1 MFLPA
6 DDFAVRGGGE
16 GDVILVHGGVGGVG
30 IQFVGL
36 QHLVILLLGETLLI
50 GIHTVDFVQ
59 RCDDENNNGDNEGQ
73 QDQQNGKQNPLPDF
87 LLFRGILW
95 GMATLVTVARTSC
108 KFTFVFAK
116 HMGLHRSEN

>member
-1 MFLPA
+1 MMIRK
-6 DDFAVRGGGE
+6 AV
-16 GDVILVHGGVGGVG
+16 
-30 IQFVGL
+30 FVWRFGR
-36 QHLVILLLGETLLI
+36 IFI
-50 GIHTVDFVQ
+50 CI
-59 RCDDENNNGDNEGQ
+59 
-73 QDQQNGKQNPLPDF
+73 